1 MFVREIELFNGIA
14 SHIIDEIAEV
24 ATEET
29 FPSGHVLFRKGDVA
43 DHLYILEDGAVNLTI
58 HGQGQISFPLN
69 QLGQVLDWST
79 LVEPNRHTATA
90 EWVKDSKIIKIDA
103 GFLMRILEK
112 HPREGMAVMRRLAGV
127 IAARLVK
134 SHQEVIKIFE
144 ALCGS
149 FRSFIG

>member
-1 MFVREIELFNGIA
+1 MFVREIEIFDGIA
-14 SHIIDEIAEV
+14 SHIIDEIAEL
-24 ATEET
+24 AAEET

-43 DHLYILEDGAVNLTI
+43 DYLYILEDGAVNLTI

-69 QLGQVLDWST
+69 QLGQVLDWSA

-90 EWVKDSKIIKIDA
+90 ECVKDSKVTKID
-103 GFLMRILEK
+103 GGLLMRILEK
-112 HPREGMAVMRRLAGV
+112 HPREGMTVMRRLAGV
-127 IAARLVK
+127 IATRLVK

-149 FRSFIG
+149 FRGFSG